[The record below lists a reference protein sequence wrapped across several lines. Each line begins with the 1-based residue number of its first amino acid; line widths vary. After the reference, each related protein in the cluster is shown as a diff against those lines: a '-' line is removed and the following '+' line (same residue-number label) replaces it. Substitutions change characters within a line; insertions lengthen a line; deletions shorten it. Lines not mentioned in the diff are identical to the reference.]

1 MSQVISLA
9 LPFFGLIFLGFG
21 SGRIAKIP
29 RSGLAW
35 LDFYLVYIALPALF
49 YDLMSKT
56 PIEELAQGGF
66 ILSTTFSTY
75 AAFALSFA
83 VGTIISNGDL
93 KLATIQGLVGSY
105 ANVGYMGPGLTL
117 AALGTAAA
125 APTALIFCF
134 DVTLAFSLTPLMMA
148 LGGTEDLKLMQTI
161 GVVAKR
167 VFLHPFIL
175 GTIAG
180 ILAAAFHFQLPEALA
195 QMVTFLRNSAA
206 PTALFAIGVT
216 VALQPMGRVPTELP
230 ILVAIKLVVHPFIA
244 WLMLTWIGGFDPVWI
259 KTAVLMA
266 SLPTAATT
274 FVAAQQYDVYV
285 SRAAT
290 AIVISTV
297 LSVFTVTGVL
307 ALITYD
313 LLPLTPFGR

>member
-1 MSQVISLA
+1 MTAVLTLA
-9 LPFFGLIFLGFG
+9 MPFFGLIFLGFA

-35 LDFYLVYIALPALF
+35 LDFYLVYVALPALF

-56 PIEELAQGGF
+56 PIGELANGAF
-66 ILSTTFSTY
+66 IMATTFSTY
-75 AAFALSFA
+75 AAFAISFA
-83 VGTIISNGDL
+83 VGTMVGRGDL
-93 KLATIQGLVGSY
+93 RLATIQGLVGSY

-117 AALGTAAA
+117 ATLGTAAA

-134 DVTLAFSLTPLMMA
+134 DVALAFTLTPLMMA
-148 LGGTEDLKLMQTI
+148 LGGTEEISLGKTATT
-161 GVVAKR
+161 VARR

-175 GTIAG
+175 ATLVGV
-180 ILAAAFHFQLPEALA
+180 AAAAVRFELPEGFAT
-195 QMVTFLRNSAA
+195 MVTFLRNSAA
-206 PTALFAIGVT
+206 PTALFALGVT
-216 VALQPMGRVPTELP
+216 VALQPVGRIPVEMP
-230 ILVAIKLVVHPFIA
+230 ILIAIKLVLHPLIA

-285 SRAAT
+285 GRAAT
-290 AIVISTV
+290 AIVLSTV
-297 LSVFTVTGVL
+297 FSVFTVTGVL
-307 ALITYD
+307 TLIAFD
-313 LLPLTPFGR
+313 LLPTAPFGR

>member
-9 LPFFGLIFLGFG
+9 LPFFGLIFLGFA
-21 SGRIAKIP
+21 SGKIAKIP

-35 LDFYLVYIALPALF
+35 LDFFLVYVALPALF
-49 YDLMSKT
+49 YDIMSKT
-56 PIEELAQGGF
+56 PIEELAHGSF
-66 ILSTTFSTY
+66 ILATTFSTY

-83 VGTIISNGDL
+83 VGSYFGRGDL
-93 KLATIQGLVGSY
+93 RIATIQGLVGAY

-117 AALGTAAA
+117 AALGAAAA

-134 DVTLAFSLTPLMMA
+134 DVTLAFTLTPLMMA
-148 LGGTEDLKLMQTI
+148 LGGTEEMNLRETI
-161 GVVAKR
+161 RTVLRR
-167 VFLHPFIL
+167 VLLHPFIL
-175 GTIAG
+175 GTLAG
-180 ILAAAFHFQLPEALA
+180 VLAAATDFQLPDGLA
-195 QMVTFLRNSAA
+195 TMVTFLRNSAA
-206 PTALFAIGVT
+206 PTALFALGVT
-216 VALQPMGRVPTELP
+216 VALQPIGRMPVELP
-230 ILVAIKLVVHPFIA
+230 LLVGIKLILHPLIA
-244 WLMLTWIGGFDPVWI
+244 WLMLTWIGGFDPLWI

-307 ALITYD
+307 TLITLD
-313 LLPLTPFGR
+313 LLPTAPFGR